1 MTSDPEAYE
10 ARHRRLCESAEEAFA
25 LQQHRSMR
33 STASARA
40 VKEYAVQVHRAIA
53 RRDGIASCH
62 AVKAAH
68 VAMKAP
74 LTFTRSRR
82 N

>member
-1 MTSDPEAYE
+1 MTTNPEAYE

-25 LQQHRSMR
+25 LQQTVDAKYSV
-33 STASARA
+33 SRA